1 MTACCGNA
9 RSPPWTSLKEALG
22 TSADATVF
30 RKLAELDY
38 RTSYSHRGRFY
49 TLDEIA
55 ASTSWGCGRSAR
67 CGSRRF
73 GTLVSTVEAL
83 VGAADAGY
91 DAAELE
97 AVLHVEAKQ
106 ALLALVRAGRLAR
119 EEWLAATCTSRP
131 SADSPS
137 AQLAA
142 RLVYDAEA
150 SRVSA
155 SARGLRVLPDELK
168 AAIVLFY
175 SLLDERQRRLYA
187 GLEAMK
193 IGHGG
198 DAQVAELLGID
209 PGTVARGRRELLA
222 GDVEPGRVRRAGGG
236 QAVGKKNPRG
246 HRADPPADGARHRR
260 RPDQRHQMDPTHHR
274 EDRRRAAH
282 GLASTSAPTPSPSS

>member
-1 MTACCGNA
+1 MRELLLARRNA
-9 RSPPWTSLKEALG
+9 LIMRPERYDPESLIALLRQQKIATMEDLKEALG

-49 TLDEIA
+49 TLDEVA
-55 ASTSWGCGRSAR
+55 LFDELGLWSFRQVWFS
-67 CGSRRF
+67 RF

-83 VGAADAGY
+83 VVASEAGY
-91 DAAELE
+91 DAVELE
-97 AVLHVEAKQ
+97 DVLHVEAKQ
-106 ALLALVRAGRLAR
+106 ALLRLVRDGRMAREKVAGRYIYLSAQ
-119 EEWLAATCTSRP
+119 AATRR
-131 SADSPS
+131 

-142 RLVYDAEA
+142 RSVYDAEA
-150 SRVSA
+150 SRLSLGP
-155 SARGLRVLPDELK
+155 GLRVLPDELK

-209 PGTVARGRRELLA
+209 PGTVARGRRELLS
-222 GDVEPGRVRRAGGG
+222 GDVQPGRVRRAGGG
-236 QAVGKKNPRG
+236 RPPTKKAPPR
-246 HRADPPADGARHRR
+246 
-260 RPDQRHQMDPTHHR
+260 
-274 EDRRRAAH
+274 
-282 GLASTSAPTPSPSS
+282 